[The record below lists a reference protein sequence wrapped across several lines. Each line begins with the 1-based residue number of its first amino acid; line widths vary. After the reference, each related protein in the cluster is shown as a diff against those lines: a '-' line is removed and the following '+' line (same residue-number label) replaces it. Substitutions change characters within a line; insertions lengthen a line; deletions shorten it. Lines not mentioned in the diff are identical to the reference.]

1 MYWSHFLC
9 PMKLQKDWPIKLLQF
24 VHQKDYLG
32 VYDDKIGLKT
42 SLWFQTA
49 NRWKISKT
57 IWKWGY
63 PHLGDVQRYDHFR
76 LLFRPLILIQWIH
89 NTDHM
94 YVLYA
99 TAQMWKHL
107 FLCSFDA
114 IKRLFNCALFTD
126 GVHETLFV
134 TRWRFLLKSCPRLIS
149 VTLTGT
155 REKKWRERGK
165 KSFRQIFTRQPAD
178 RREFIEYWRFQ
189 GFAYKDVKQALQNYS
204 KRQFQSIND
213 LAAAFFS
220 HSYLFTTLLLAV
232 VIYKHNAWMS
242 VTTPLV
248 F

>member
-1 MYWSHFLC
+1 MYY
-9 PMKLQKDWPIKLLQF
+9 M
-24 VHQKDYLG
+24 
-32 VYDDKIGLKT
+32 
-42 SLWFQTA
+42 
-49 NRWKISKT
+49 
-57 IWKWGY
+57 
-63 PHLGDVQRYDHFR
+63 R
-76 LLFRPLILIQWIH
+76 LHRCESIFS
-89 NTDHM
+89 
-94 YVLYA
+94 YVLSMQLNA
-99 TAQMWKHL
+99 FLIA
-107 FLCSFDA
+107 LCS
-114 IKRLFNCALFTD
+114 LM
-126 GVHETLFV
+126 VYTLFV